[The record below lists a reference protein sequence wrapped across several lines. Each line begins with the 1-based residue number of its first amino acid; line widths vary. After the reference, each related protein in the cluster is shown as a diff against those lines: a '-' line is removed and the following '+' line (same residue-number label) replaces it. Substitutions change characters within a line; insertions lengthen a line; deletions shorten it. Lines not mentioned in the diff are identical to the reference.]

1 MNKKIIALLL
11 GLTALSASADTTVV
25 ITGSTAF
32 RPIVYDRIT
41 NILVGITATNGAD
54 SNHRTFTGSI
64 AGSPGLGNVSIA
76 CGFTGSGSG
85 MISVRDQSSVSTTAG
100 NLVPQVAFSDVFA
113 ETAGIDGSI
122 FKQDVVGVIP
132 FVFFKNAA
140 IANSTSGITN
150 LTQRQ
155 VAYLMAA
162 SGTLPTAY
170 FGGSS
175 TNDILYL
182 CGRDSGSG
190 TRICT
195 ESCVY
200 FSGTPANW
208 WKNTVSGA
216 IEPAP
221 GGGFSSG
228 SALADN
234 VAIFNNSIGYA
245 GKPDANRFASTY
257 IDFEGYDASDENV
270 AKGKYSVWGYEHVVR
285 KTSGTG
291 APSANQNSVINKL
304 ISAMQDETFQTQN
317 TLYFGSYVPLSEMEV
332 ERTADGG
339 PITSIIY

>member
-1 MNKKIIALLL
+1 MNKQLIALIF
-11 GLTALSASADTTVV
+11 GLTTAAVSADTTVV

-41 NILVGITATNGAD
+41 NILTGVTATNGAD
-54 SNHRTFTGSI
+54 SNHRTF
-64 AGSPGLGNVSIA
+64 AGTVAGQPGLGAVTIA
-76 CGFTGSGSG
+76 CGFSGSGSG

-100 NLVPQVAFSDVFA
+100 NLVPQVAFSDVFP

-122 FKQDVVGVIP
+122 FKQDVVGIIP

-140 IANSTSGITN
+140 LINSTGGITN

-155 VAYLMAA
+155 VSYLMAS

-195 ESCVY
+195 EACVY

-208 WKNTVSGA
+208 WKNTNGV

-228 SALADN
+228 SALAAN

-245 GKPDANRFASTY
+245 GKPDANSFASTK
-257 IDFEGYDASDENV
+257 INFEGYDASDENV
-270 AKGKYSVWGYEHVVR
+270 ATGKYSIWGYEHVVR
-285 KTSGTG
+285 KNSGTG
-291 APSANQNSVINKL
+291 APSANQSTVINAL
-304 ISAMQDETFQTQN
+304 ITAMKDDAFQTGSA
-317 TLYFGSYVPLSEMEV
+317 LYFGNYVPESEMEV

-339 PITSIIY
+339 PITSILY